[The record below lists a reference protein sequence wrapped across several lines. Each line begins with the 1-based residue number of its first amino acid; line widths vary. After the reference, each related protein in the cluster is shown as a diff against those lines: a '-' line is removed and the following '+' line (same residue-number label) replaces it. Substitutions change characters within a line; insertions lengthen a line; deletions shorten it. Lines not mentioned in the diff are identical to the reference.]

1 MKFTLT
7 LSDATVLQ
15 ELGTRLAQYR
25 LNQNLTQQ
33 ALAREAGISL
43 RTLNRIECGEPSQTA
58 NVLRVLRV
66 LGLLDN
72 LEALVPEAPVS
83 PMQQLKLKGK
93 LRQRASSTAP
103 APVAEPWSWNTPEAE
118 AAQTGAAETG
128 AVDTP
133 NPSVRGT
140 P

>member
-7 LSDATVLQ
+7 LSDTSVLQ

-93 LRQRASSTAP
+93 VRQRASSTP
-103 APVAEPWSWNTPEAE
+103 ARVAEPWIWDTAEAE
-118 AAQTGAAETG
+118 AAQAPGSEPARE
-128 AVDTP
+128 P
-133 NPSVRGT
+133 Q
-140 P
+140 